1 MNDATFSVAS
11 AMIMAQWERAKGEL
25 RALVAIKGSHKG
37 GGRDSEWSGYEA
49 LDEEVEAFIKRIE
62 DEALAE

>member
-11 AMIMAQWERAKGEL
+11 AMIMAQWERAKGEM

-37 GGRDSEWSGYEA
+37 PPSVEREA
-49 LDEEVEAFIKRIE
+49 YKRLHIEVEAFIKRVE
-62 DEALAE
+62 DRALAE